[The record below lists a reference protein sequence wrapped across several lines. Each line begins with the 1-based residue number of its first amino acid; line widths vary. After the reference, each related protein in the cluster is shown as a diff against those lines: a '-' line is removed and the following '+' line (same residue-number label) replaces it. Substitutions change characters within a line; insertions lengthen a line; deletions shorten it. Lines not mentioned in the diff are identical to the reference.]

1 MPRRW
6 KDEERKPLALL
17 RAKAGFS
24 AEKAAALLGVVM
36 MTLYRY
42 ERGLAEIPL
51 SIAEKMSD
59 LYRVPFDEIRLAV
72 KNTPKKE
79 KRASQQ

>member
-1 MPRRW
+1 MPRKW

-17 RAKAGFS
+17 RARAGFS
-24 AEKAAALLGVVM
+24 GEKAAALLGVVM

-42 ERGLAEIPL
+42 ERGVAEIPL
-51 SIAEKMSD
+51 SIAEKMAI
-59 LYRVPFDEIRLAV
+59 LYRVPFDEIRQAV

-79 KRASQQ
+79 KWIIA

>member
-24 AEKAAALLGVVM
+24 AEKAASLLGVVM

-42 ERGLAEIPL
+42 ERGVAEIPL
-51 SIAEKMSD
+51 SIAEKMS
-59 LYRVPFDEIRLAV
+59 LIYRVPFDEIRLAV

-79 KRASQQ
+79 KKHNDE